1 MKRTDENRY
10 PQSAELF
17 KFCKEALNI
26 KHNFEV
32 KVIDQHV
39 GAILGFD
46 PADCSH
52 WKKGKKNIKSL
63 DTVKAIAQHLD
74 ADERDILDIISG
86 RKNLEEALE
95 EYKGFGQTSLS
106 ARQIDELKREYFR
119 NTTRYQTNF
128 GINSFEEFV
137 DTKFAVTV
145 ATAEELLLRA
155 RVNSLPVMLPEITE
169 IIDSGLVI
177 QASDS
182 TDSPLVQVTHADGQ
196 TCVNYRSGDM
206 KPFLRF
212 LLAREIG
219 RHVLLGNSY
228 LPEQA
233 PIIDVRLN
241 IFAIALLMPSSL
253 LQTALRHTVPSSDTV
268 DQLATLFW
276 IPRSIVASRLRDF
289 IVQQN

>member
-26 KHNFEV
+26 KHNFAV

-52 WKKGKKNIKSL
+52 WKKGKKNIKAL

-95 EYKGFGQTSLS
+95 EYKGFGQTTLSL
-106 ARQIDELKREYFR
+106 RQLDELKREYFR
-119 NTTRYQTNF
+119 NTARYQSF
-128 GINSFEEFV
+128 GIHSFDEFT
-137 DTKFAVTV
+137 DTKRS
-145 ATAEELLLRA
+145 ATQAAAEELLLRA
-155 RVNSLPVMLPEITE
+155 RVSSLPVMLPEVTE
-169 IIDSGLVI
+169 ILDTSLVI

-182 TDSPLVQVTHADGQ
+182 PDSALISVEQVEGRTII
-196 TCVNYRSGDM
+196 TYRAGDM
-206 KPFLRF
+206 KPYLRF
-212 LLAREIG
+212 LIAREIG
-219 RHVLLGNSY
+219 RHVLMLDSQ
-228 LPEQA
+228 LSEEQSQ
-233 PIIDVRLN
+233 ITDLRLN
-241 IFAIALLMPSSL
+241 IFASALLMPSSL
-253 LQTALRHTVPSSDTV
+253 VQSALRHTDPSCDLI
-268 DQLATLFW
+268 DQLAVLFW
-276 IPRSIVASRLRDF
+276 LPRSIVAAQLKDF
-289 IVQQN
+289 IVQTF